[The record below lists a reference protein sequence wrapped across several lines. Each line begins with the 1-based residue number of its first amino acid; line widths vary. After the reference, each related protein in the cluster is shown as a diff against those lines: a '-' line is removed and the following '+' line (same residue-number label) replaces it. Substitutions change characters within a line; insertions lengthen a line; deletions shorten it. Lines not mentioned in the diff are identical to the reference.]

1 VSVIT
6 THALFALKVQRKVRA
21 TVLLV
26 LLPAEHL
33 WIGRNHGRNRALQRY
48 CMPSQAVWSLWDM
61 CGVAELCDRW
71 AVSSSVRSP
80 GDLRLV
86 GGCRPWRTEVLISS
100 LGCQSE
106 PQARERYFSARRYP
120 LCPRHVRSVQA
131 MFAEPTINDFLAL
144 IDWHTAKALDRANR
158 AVNDVRGQAS
168 FHGRLNS
175 GSAVINSVKAM
186 RKEFDLGVES
196 VLGELKRVIQTTKLD
211 RDKLRESAVQRL
223 TNFATA
229 AKAIAQTPEASS
241 MGMGEYLNKQ
251 FAEIDRHLQFSVR
264 QFEVGFFDPAEPEIP
279 PVANSITIGT
289 MTGSAI
295 MQGSPGA
302 KQTVD
307 ITLNVQSITNAL
319 ADFESAMSTAGLPA
333 KTIDELMADVRTIR
347 AQLAKPSPSRL
358 IIQEAGKSLRNVVEG
373 IAGGMLTPAAMTA
386 AAALWS
392 VLGLG

>member
-1 VSVIT
+1 
-6 THALFALKVQRKVRA
+6 
-21 TVLLV
+21 
-26 LLPAEHL
+26 
-33 WIGRNHGRNRALQRY
+33 
-48 CMPSQAVWSLWDM
+48 
-61 CGVAELCDRW
+61 
-71 AVSSSVRSP
+71 
-80 GDLRLV
+80 
-86 GGCRPWRTEVLISS
+86 
-100 LGCQSE
+100 
-106 PQARERYFSARRYP
+106 
-120 LCPRHVRSVQA
+120 

-175 GSAVINSVKAM
+175 GAAVINSFKAM
-186 RKEFDLGVES
+186 RKEFDSGVES

-295 MQGSPGA
+295 MQGS
-302 KQTVD
+302 
-307 ITLNVQSITNAL
+307 L
-319 ADFESAMSTAGLPA
+319 AQNRQWT
-333 KTIDELMADVRTIR
+333 
-347 AQLAKPSPSRL
+347 SR
-358 IIQEAGKSLRNVVEG
+358 
-373 IAGGMLTPAAMTA
+373 
-386 AAALWS
+386 
-392 VLGLG
+392 